1 MKIFI
6 GSLMVI
12 LGIVGILM
20 QAVGNL
26 PFEIPPAVDTLLT
39 VIGIIVLGLG
49 WQDELDGGKSS
60 IIDLVKK
67 FFSSNPFR
75 MLGLNVLLALANNI
89 IDSGLFS
96 GGVVIAAH
104 IFLAIAAVFGFVAGY
119 VSYRIKLYQTRSI

>member
-6 GSLMVI
+6 GSLIVI

-96 GGVVIAAH
+96 GGVVIAAQ

>member
-1 MKIFI
+1 
-6 GSLMVI
+6 MVI

-96 GGVVIAAH
+96 GGVVIAAQ

>member
-96 GGVVIAAH
+96 GGVVIAAQ